1 MSLEQLRGHFY
12 WLTSI
17 VLRTDLQPSEAV
29 IELSS
34 ESARATLRLVGIVH
48 ARTDLADPDGGFV
61 AEVAV
66 RELPQHGP
74 WPAEARHL
82 LHHHDNR
89 CVLHWLTISGPS
101 EEVEILAEEFSE
113 D

>member
-1 MSLEQLRGHFY
+1 MSLEQLRGHVY
-12 WLTSI
+12 WLTSV

-34 ESARATLRLVGIVH
+34 EGASATLRLVGIVH
-48 ARTDLADPDGGFV
+48 ARADLADPDGGFV
-61 AEVAV
+61 AEVVV

-82 LHHHDNR
+82 LHHHENR
-89 CVLHWLTISGPS
+89 RVLQWLTVTGPS
-101 EEVEILAEEFSE
+101 ENVEILAEEFS
-113 D
+113 DN